1 MTAIVSI
8 LNKHAVA
15 IAADS
20 AVTFGHKVVNC
31 GNKIFTLSKY
41 HPIAIMTYNNA
52 SYMGVPW
59 DVIIKLYRK
68 QLGDRELDTVT
79 AYLDDFLSFLHK
91 QELYNAEES
100 KLAIANAI
108 LSFYNTMINK
118 AKKEI
123 AGFDEKA
130 ANAFEGVK
138 DTLHKYKGIFQTS
151 TKNVEFA
158 GYTYDKFLQQ
168 NDASISLFKTWIKR
182 VAIPDAGY
190 DCLLESYYEYLL
202 ISSFYDTFS
211 GLVFIGYGRT
221 ELFPSS
227 EQILLWEKIGDRIK
241 FDRGSAIH
249 VGDGGS
255 PAWIVPYAQ
264 INVEKT
270 IVQGIHPDI
279 KDLIFRTFSNI
290 MNQIGQ
296 NIRGFNAGLYS
307 NLFRS
312 QIEGY
317 ISANHIDP
325 LMDTIVNLDKED
337 MADMAESIVSL
348 TSLMKRVSP
357 EEETVGGPVDV
368 AVISKGDGFIWM
380 KRKHYFQP
388 ELNPHF
394 FSNYFRN
401 NNYGE
406 QQ

>member
-20 AVTFGHKVVNC
+20 AVTFGHKVVNS

-41 HPIAIMTYNNA
+41 YPIAIMTYNNA
-52 SYMGVPW
+52 SFMGIPW
-59 DVIIKLYRK
+59 DTIIKLYRK
-68 QLGDRELDTVT
+68 QLGDRELDTVA
-79 AYLDDFLSFLHK
+79 AYLDDFLAFLHK
-91 QELYNAEES
+91 PDLYNIEEN

-108 LSFYNTMINK
+108 ASFYNTMIVK
-118 AKKEI
+118 TKKEI
-123 AGFDEKA
+123 AGFDEKD
-130 ANAFEGVK
+130 ANAFNAVK
-138 DTLHKYKGIFQTS
+138 DTLIKYKGISQTS

-158 GYTYDKFLQQ
+158 GYTYEEFLKQ
-168 NDASISLFKTWIKR
+168 NEDSISLFKTWIKR
-182 VAIPDAGY
+182 VTIPAAEY

-202 ISSFYDTFS
+202 INSFYETFS

-227 EQILLWEKIGDRIK
+227 EQILLWEKVGDRIK
-241 FDRGSAIH
+241 YDRGSAIH
-249 VGDGGS
+249 VGDGDS

-279 KDLIFRTFSNI
+279 KDLIFRSFSSI

-296 NIRGFNAGLYS
+296 NIAGFDARLYS

-312 QIEGY
+312 QIEEY
-317 ISANHIDP
+317 IGVNHIGP

-348 TSLMKRVSP
+348 TSLLKRVSP

-394 FSNYFRN
+394 FSNYFRKD
-401 NNYGE
+401 NYGE

>member
-20 AVTFGHKVVNC
+20 AVTFGHKVVNS

-41 HPIAIMTYNNA
+41 YPIAIMTYNNA
-52 SYMGVPW
+52 SYMGMPW
-59 DVIIKLYRK
+59 DTVIKLYKRL
-68 QLGDRELDTVT
+68 LGDRELDTVS

-108 LSFYNTMINK
+108 SSFYNTMINK

-138 DTLHKYKGIFQTS
+138 ETLHKYKEISQAS

-158 GYTYDKFLQQ
+158 GYTYDEFLLQIE
-168 NDASISLFKTWIKR
+168 ASISLFKTWIKR
-182 VAIPDAGY
+182 VAIPDAEY

-241 FDRGSAIH
+241 YDRGSKIH
-249 VGDGGS
+249 VGDGDS

-279 KDLIFRTFSNI
+279 KDLIFRSFNNI
-290 MNQIGQ
+290 MNHIGQ
-296 NIRGFNAGLYS
+296 NIPGFNAGL
-307 NLFRS
+307 
-312 QIEGY
+312 
-317 ISANHIDP
+317 
-325 LMDTIVNLDKED
+325 
-337 MADMAESIVSL
+337 
-348 TSLMKRVSP
+348 
-357 EEETVGGPVDV
+357 
-368 AVISKGDGFIWM
+368 
-380 KRKHYFQP
+380 
-388 ELNPHF
+388 
-394 FSNYFRN
+394 
-401 NNYGE
+401 
-406 QQ
+406 

>member
-20 AVTFGHKVVNC
+20 AVTFGHKVVNS
-31 GNKIFTLSKY
+31 GNKIFTLSKF

-52 SYMGVPW
+52 SYMGMPW
-59 DVIIKLYRK
+59 DTIIKLYRK
-68 QLGDRELDTVT
+68 QLGDRELNTVSE
-79 AYLDDFLSFLHK
+79 YLDDFLSFLHK
-91 QELYNAEES
+91 PELYNAEES
-100 KLAIANAI
+100 KLAITSAI
-108 LSFYNTMINK
+108 ASFYNTMINK

-123 AGFDEKA
+123 SGFDEKD
-130 ANAFEGVK
+130 ANAFDGIK
-138 DTLHKYKGIFQTS
+138 ATLLKYKAISQAS

-158 GYTYDKFLQQ
+158 GYSYEEFLQQ
-168 NDASISLFKTWIKR
+168 NSASIALFKTWAKR
-182 VAIPDAGY
+182 VDIPDVEY
-190 DCLLESYYEYLL
+190 NSLLESYYEYLL
-202 ISSFYDTFS
+202 INSFYDTYS
-211 GLVFIGYGRT
+211 GLVLIGYGRT

-227 EQILLWEKIGDRIK
+227 EQILLWEKIGNRIK
-241 FDRGSAIH
+241 YDRGSAIH
-249 VGDGGS
+249 VGDGEP

-270 IVQGIHPDI
+270 IVQGIHPEI
-279 KDLIFRTFSNI
+279 KDLIFRSFNSI
-290 MNQIGQ
+290 MNQIGK
-296 NIRGFNAGLYS
+296 NIPGFNAGSYS
-307 NLFRS
+307 TIFRS

-317 ISANHIDP
+317 ISANHVDP
-325 LMDTIVNLDKED
+325 LMDTIINLDKED

-380 KRKHYFQP
+380 KRKHYFEP
-388 ELNPHF
+388 ELNPNF
-394 FSNYFRN
+394 FSNYFRKDN
-401 NNYGE
+401 NGE

>member
-20 AVTFGHKVVNC
+20 AVTFGHKVVNS

-52 SYMGVPW
+52 SYMGMPW
-59 DVIIKLYRK
+59 DTIIKLYRH
-68 QLGDRELDTVT
+68 QLGDQEFDTVS
-79 AYLDDFLSFLHK
+79 AYLDDFLGFLHK
-91 QELYNAEES
+91 PELYNTEES
-100 KLAIANAI
+100 KLAIANAMA
-108 LSFYNTMINK
+108 SFYNTMINK

-130 ANAFEGVK
+130 ANAFDSVR
-138 DTLHKYKGIFQTS
+138 DTLVKYKGLFQAD
-151 TKNVEFA
+151 TKNIEFA
-158 GYTYDKFLQQ
+158 GYAYDEFLRQ
-168 NDASISLFKTWIKR
+168 NNASIDLFKTWAKR
-182 VAIPDAGY
+182 VSIPDAQY
-190 DCLLESYYEYLL
+190 DCFLESYYEYLL
-202 ISSFYDTFS
+202 INSFYDTFS
-211 GLVFIGYGRT
+211 GLVIIGFGRT

-241 FDRGSAIH
+241 YDRGNVIH
-249 VGDGGS
+249 VGDGEPS
-255 PAWIVPYAQ
+255 AWIVPYAQ

-270 IVQGIHPDI
+270 IVQGIHPEI

-296 NIRGFNAGLYS
+296 NIPGFNAGLYS

-394 FSNYFRN
+394 FSNYFRKD
-401 NNYGE
+401 NYGE
-406 QQ
+406 QR